1 MIIPTQT
8 LGVRP
13 TGRWFSRPWFWIGL
27 FVLIRLISI
36 GFPDLLVEEA
46 YYWQYANHLAPGYI
60 DHPPLVAVLIHL
72 GTAIFGHNEFGVRI
86 SGVVCWLIAAWFI
99 FHLTRAIFSHAAALG
114 ALVAFG
120 ALPFFFGAT
129 WMMTP
134 DAPLVACWSGALY
147 FLHRAL
153 VLGHTGAWWAVGLC
167 MGLGMLSKYTIA
179 LLGLATGIYM
189 LLDPVARRQFL
200 SPRPY
205 LAAALAAIVFSP
217 VIYWNITHEWASF
230 AFQGARRFEEER
242 EFYLHMILLD
252 MLVILTPVGVA
263 AVWRGFKRAPFPFH
277 PPSSRLFLTVTTFV
291 PVLVFVFFSLRHE
304 TRINWTGPAFLGAL
318 PVLGYSFAE
327 AAKLPR
333 FIALGW
339 RITLPVLA
347 LTYTLALTYIGP
359 TIPGVPYSKKLH
371 KFVAWDDLA
380 AKLNVRARE
389 IKAETGETPIVV
401 GMDKHY
407 VASELA
413 FYTEKLSRNDPQAL
427 PLGVEG
433 RNLFGQPSLMYRFWS
448 PPAEVM
454 GKTLILVS
462 RTRSDLEFPE
472 IAAQTAAMGP
482 IEEVTKE
489 RGGQGVGR
497 YYLRVVR
504 DYRPPAGPP
513 EM

>member
-1 MIIPTQT
+1 MGELTMTPTQT
-8 LGVRP
+8 LGASP
-13 TGRWFSRPWFWIGL
+13 TGPWFWIGL
-27 FVLIRLISI
+27 FVLIRLVTI
-36 GFPDLLVEEA
+36 GLPDLLVEEA
-46 YYWQYANHLAPGYI
+46 YYWQYAHHLAPGYI
-60 DHPPLVAVLIHL
+60 DHPPAVAVLIHF
-72 GTAIFGHNEFGVRI
+72 GTTIFGHTEFGVRI
-86 SGVVCWLIAAWFI
+86 GAIVCWVVAAVFI
-99 FHLTRAIFSHAAALG
+99 FHLTRATFHERAALG

-134 DAPLVACWSGALY
+134 DAPLVACWAGSLY

-179 LLGLATGIYM
+179 LLGLATGVYM

-205 LAAALAAIVFSP
+205 LAALLAAIVFTP
-217 VIYWNITHEWASF
+217 VIYWNVTHEWASF
-230 AFQGARRFEEER
+230 AFQGARRLEEER
-242 EFYLHMILLD
+242 EFYLHRILLD

-263 AVWRGFKRAPFPFH
+263 AVWRGFKKAPFPFA
-277 PPSSRLFLTVTTFV
+277 PSRARLFFAVTTFV

-318 PVLGYSFAE
+318 PVLGYSLAE
-327 AAKLPR
+327 AAHLTR
-333 FIALGW
+333 FIARGW

-347 LTYTLALTYIGP
+347 LVYTLALTYVGLSL
-359 TIPGVPYSKKLH
+359 PGVPYTKKLH
-371 KFVAWDDLA
+371 KFVEWEDLA
-380 AKLNVRARE
+380 AKLNAVARE
-389 IKAETGETPIVV
+389 VKAQTGETPVLV

-413 FYTEKLSRNDPQAL
+413 FYTKKLSLNDPNAL

-448 PPAEVM
+448 PPEEVV
-454 GKTLILVS
+454 GKTLILIS
-462 RTRSDLEFPE
+462 RTRTDLEFPE

-489 RGGQGVGR
+489 RRGHPVGK
-497 YYLRVVR
+497 YYLRLVSG
-504 DYRPPAGPP
+504 YRPPSGSP
-513 EM
+513 EN